1 MAFGGG
7 HSDLQLSKGVEVAWP
22 DEIGTVTLDCR
33 RLLRNRFMRRK
44 PQARR
49 AETRGA
55 WPFADGVTRL
65 APLSSD
71 CLDRR
76 VQSTLGR
83 MVSHGPA

>member
-7 HSDLQLSKGVEVAWP
+7 HSDLQLSKRVEVAWP

-33 RLLRNRFMRRK
+33 RLLRNRFVRRK
-44 PQARR
+44 RR
-49 AETRGA
+49 PGGPRRGA
-55 WPFADGVTRL
+55 WPFADGATRL

-83 MVSHGPA
+83 MVSHGPV